1 MLGSLTTPGRA
12 ATRADA
18 ADRVAF
24 RLGNAVGTRD
34 KSAFAAQWPA
44 CTLPCRRFAVSLTG
58 ADARLGASVGRYA
71 FTVEDFHLRGCTQIS
86 SCRFSDLA
94 AGRRK
99 IVAAR
104 TVRGESAV
112 LKMPAEDIGPTWGD
126 WSDAASCVDFNTNTS
141 VISRTD
147 SYSLPVSRRTTNPIK
162 D

>member
-44 CTLPCRRFAVSLTG
+44 CTLPCRRFAVSLTE

-71 FTVEDFHLRGCTQIS
+71 FTVEDFHLLL
-86 SCRFSDLA
+86 LA
-94 AGRRK
+94 G
-99 IVAAR
+99 
-104 TVRGESAV
+104 
-112 LKMPAEDIGPTWGD
+112 LPAHYQHELQP
-126 WSDAASCVDFNTNTS
+126 
-141 VISRTD
+141 
-147 SYSLPVSRRTTNPIK
+147 
-162 D
+162 